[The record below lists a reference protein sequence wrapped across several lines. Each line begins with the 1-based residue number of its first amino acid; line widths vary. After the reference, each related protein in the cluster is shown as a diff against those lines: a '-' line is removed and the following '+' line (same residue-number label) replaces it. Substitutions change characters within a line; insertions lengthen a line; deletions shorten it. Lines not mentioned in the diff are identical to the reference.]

1 MEIEMLKRR
10 IENLENAL
18 RDSQELLFGMYEVSE
33 LLQKVEEQ
41 ISENESVLK
50 GDYE

>member
-10 IENLENAL
+10 IENLEAAL
-18 RDSQELLFGMYEVSE
+18 RDSQKLLLGMYEVYD
-33 LLQKVEEQ
+33 LLQNVDDQ
-41 ISENESVLK
+41 IYENESVLK